1 MNPNR
6 ELWEKGDFTKLADT
20 MRESSADLVK
30 KIGVKAGMDVLDV
43 ACGDGDTAIPAAK
56 LGAKVTGVDISR
68 NLVKAGQERAEK
80 EGVADHCKITEGDV
94 MDLKDQQDHSFDI
107 TISIFG
113 AMFAPRPFDVVKQLV
128 RVTRKGGKIVMGN
141 WIPGDPTLVAQIL
154 KVCSAYTP
162 KPPEG
167 FISPMLWGVESNVI
181 ERFTSAGIPEAN
193 ITFERE
199 TFTFKA
205 DYSPLE
211 FLSNFRNYYGP
222 TMNAFEAAEKNGKA
236 DELQEELEKLFLSH
250 NNSDD
255 PDKVLIPVTFL
266 LVTVKC

>member
-20 MRESSADLVK
+20 MRQSSSDLVK
-30 KIGVKAGMDVLDV
+30 KIGVTPGMAVLDV

-56 LGAKVTGVDISR
+56 LGANVTGVDISR

-80 EGVADHCKITEGDV
+80 EGVADHCKNTEGDA
-94 MDLKDQQDHSFDI
+94 MDLKDQSDQSFDL

-113 AMFAPRPFDVVKQLV
+113 AMFAPRPFDVAKELV
-128 RVTRKGGKIVMGN
+128 RVTRKGGRIVMGN

-181 ERFTSAGIPEAN
+181 ERFANAGIPIENVSFAKE
-193 ITFERE
+193 I
-199 TFTFKA
+199 FTFIA
-205 DYSPLE
+205 DYSPSV
-211 FLSNFRNYYGP
+211 FLSTFRDYYGP

-236 DELQEELEKLFLSH
+236 EELQQELEELFLRQNKSE
-250 NNSDD
+250 DQD
-255 PDKVLIPVTFL
+255 ALLIPVTFL
-266 LVTVKC
+266 LVSVKC